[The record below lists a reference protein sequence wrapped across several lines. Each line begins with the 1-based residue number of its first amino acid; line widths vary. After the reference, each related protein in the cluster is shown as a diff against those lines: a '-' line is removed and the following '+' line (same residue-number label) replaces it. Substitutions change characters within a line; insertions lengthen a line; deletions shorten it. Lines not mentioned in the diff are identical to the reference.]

1 MVNSGINKAAT
12 RVRQSFG
19 EWSTDSEF
27 SGSDQSIRQRSS
39 SETGARQNA
48 KPGAEQNEFTSRRV
62 AAYWESR
69 K

>member
-1 MVNSGINKAAT
+1 MMNSGINKSTT
-12 RVRQSFG
+12 RARQSFG

-27 SGSDQSIRQRSS
+27 SWSERPNQDLPATEKCNQQSEI
-39 SETGARQNA
+39 A
-48 KPGAEQNEFTSRRV
+48 SRRV